1 MEKINNYDQYN
12 ACLKIIISQTNYSE
26 EEAVVKLK
34 KWDNNFINV
43 IKEYLNPNFQ
53 KKKEPKKKSLNQ
65 NIIGEIRKFKDKQC
79 LSYIKEKNHEYEL
92 NKLAYLR
99 NNAIQETQGEPIQ
112 KEQGEPIQ
120 KEQGEPIQK
129 EQGEPIQKEPK
140 QKEIINI

>member
-12 ACLKIIISQTNYSE
+12 ACLKIIISQTNYTE
-26 EEAVVKLK
+26 EEAVLKLK

-112 KEQGEPIQ
+112 KEPIQ
-120 KEQGEPIQK
+120 KEPE
-129 EQGEPIQKEPK
+129 EPIQKEPK
-140 QKEIINI
+140 EEIQKEIINI